1 MEPAAYIG
9 KYRLLGRLAKGG
21 MGEIFLARH
30 EGPAGFAKTVVVKRI
45 HRHLAHDGRLVD
57 QFLDEAR
64 LAALLTHPNVVQ
76 VFELGEHEGD
86 WFIAMEYI
94 QGRSLRAVADTLA
107 KRDEWLSPA
116 FAAWIAAQALRGLH
130 YAHGFTDDRGRPM
143 QVVHRD
149 VSPENILVGAGGAV
163 KVVDFG
169 LARTVK
175 DALTGRLQ
183 GKFLYMPLEQL
194 ENSSVDARVDVYAMG
209 VVLYELLGGRRPR
222 SAADPT
228 ELAHQLRTTP
238 ITPLRELRPGV
249 PQSLAVLV
257 ERSLATLPED
267 RFETA
272 LDFASELEAAVL
284 GLGEAVTPGAL
295 DDFLRGLFGAELAP
309 PMAEEPRAGTAPL
322 AGSAALLTV
331 VATRAG
337 PPGAEL
343 PLENPSYQGRLRSR
357 WPYAIAGL
365 TAAALT
371 VLVVWLIATSGDD
384 SGGDGRALQEP
395 TAEVRPVPKGE
406 PAVHLTPPEPSTPP
420 SAADAATADTTL
432 PELDLSE
439 SSAPLPKGKRPAP
452 TGVVVV
458 RVHPWAEVLYLG
470 KNLGTTPIA
479 PVRVKAGK
487 AVFTL
492 RNRDLNVQRV
502 VTVQVPPGGQ
512 AQLTANLMEKR

>member
-1 MEPAAYIG
+1 MDQAAYIG

-209 VVLYELLGGRRPR
+209 VVLYELLGGQRPR

-228 ELAHQLRTTP
+228 ELAHQLRTTTV
-238 ITPLRELRPGV
+238 TPLRELRPGV
-249 PQSLAVLV
+249 PESLAVLV
-257 ERSLATLPED
+257 ERALATLPED

-272 LDFASELEAAVL
+272 LDFASALEAAVL

-295 DDFLRGLFGAELAP
+295 DDFLRGLFGADLAP

-337 PPGAEL
+337 PPGAEQL
-343 PLENPSYQGRLRSR
+343 KENPSYKGRLRSR
-357 WPYAIAGL
+357 WPFVIAGT

-371 VLVVWLIATSGDD
+371 VVVGWLIGSAPGDEVPTTTVATGD
-384 SGGDGRALQEP
+384 
-395 TAEVRPVPKGE
+395 VRPPPDGTPV
-406 PAVHLTPPEPSTPP
+406 VHLTPPEPPQA
-420 SAADAATADTTL
+420 AADAGAAETTL

-439 SSAPLPKGKRPAP
+439 SSASLPRGKRPAP

-512 AQLTANLMEKR
+512 AQLTANLMEKK